1 MHKLIGLLGIILFL
15 SACKSDS
22 EEIPQTPPNVL
33 FIAIDDLNDWVEPLK
48 GHPQVQTPHMNRLA
62 SQGVTFTNAHCQAP
76 LCNPSRTSIMTGL
89 RPSTTGVYSLS
100 PWFRKLEP
108 FQDLV
113 SLPQYFSQQGYTT
126 YMTGKLYHGGYGR
139 QEGDTEWDHIGPGAG
154 VGVKPE
160 QKLVNT
166 PAPHPLV
173 DWGLFPHSDS
183 AKGDWKVM
191 EWAVNQ
197 LKDMPEEPFFLGVG
211 FFLPHVPCYATE
223 RWFDLYPENITLPPV
238 LASDRED
245 TPRYSWYLHW
255 KLPEPRLKFLQEA
268 NEHHN
273 LVRSYLASISFV
285 DHLVGKV
292 LDALEASGKADNTI
306 IVLWSDH
313 GFHLGE
319 KLITGKNTLWDR
331 STRVPLIFAGPGI
344 QKGELCAEPA
354 ELLDLYP
361 SLIDLCGLD
370 PHPNLEGHSLVPQ
383 LQEVTTPR
391 EWPAITTHGPGN
403 YGIRTKEWRYILY
416 ADGSEEFYDMKNDPN
431 EFTNLAY
438 DPEYASQKAE
448 LMHWLPQEDASP
460 AEGSKARLIE
470 RKPDG
475 RVFWELEEIGVGD
488 SIPEI

>member
-1 MHKLIGLLGIILFL
+1 
-15 SACKSDS
+15 
-22 EEIPQTPPNVL
+22 
-33 FIAIDDLNDWVEPLK
+33 
-48 GHPQVQTPHMNRLA
+48 
-62 SQGVTFTNAHCQAP
+62 
-76 LCNPSRTSIMTGL
+76 
-89 RPSTTGVYSLS
+89 
-100 PWFRKLEP
+100 
-108 FQDLV
+108 
-113 SLPQYFSQQGYTT
+113 
-126 YMTGKLYHGGYGR
+126 
-139 QEGDTEWDHIGPGAG
+139 
-154 VGVKPE
+154 
-160 QKLVNT
+160 
-166 PAPHPLV
+166 
-173 DWGLFPHSDS
+173 LFPHSDS

-273 LVRSYLASISFV
+273 LVRSYLASISFI
-285 DHLVGKV
+285 DYLVGKV

-344 QKGELCAEPA
+344 QKGELCAEPV

>member
-223 RWFDLYPENITLPPV
+223 
-238 LASDRED
+238 
-245 TPRYSWYLHW
+245 
-255 KLPEPRLKFLQEA
+255 
-268 NEHHN
+268 
-273 LVRSYLASISFV
+273 
-285 DHLVGKV
+285 
-292 LDALEASGKADNTI
+292 
-306 IVLWSDH
+306 
-313 GFHLGE
+313 
-319 KLITGKNTLWDR
+319 
-331 STRVPLIFAGPGI
+331 
-344 QKGELCAEPA
+344 
-354 ELLDLYP
+354 
-361 SLIDLCGLD
+361 
-370 PHPNLEGHSLVPQ
+370 
-383 LQEVTTPR
+383 
-391 EWPAITTHGPGN
+391 
-403 YGIRTKEWRYILY
+403 
-416 ADGSEEFYDMKNDPN
+416 
-431 EFTNLAY
+431 
-438 DPEYASQKAE
+438 
-448 LMHWLPQEDASP
+448 
-460 AEGSKARLIE
+460 
-470 RKPDG
+470 
-475 RVFWELEEIGVGD
+475 
-488 SIPEI
+488 